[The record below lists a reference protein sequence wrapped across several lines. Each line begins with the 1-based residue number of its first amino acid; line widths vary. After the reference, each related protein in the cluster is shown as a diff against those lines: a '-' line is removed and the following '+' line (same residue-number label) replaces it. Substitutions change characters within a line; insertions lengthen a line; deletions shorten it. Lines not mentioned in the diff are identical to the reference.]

1 MNHFRSIEDIRD
13 FEQWLL
19 LGEKIRENPGL
30 FQKQGRGKTICLLF
44 FNNSL
49 RTRLSTQKAAKDLG
63 MEVMTMNFG
72 TEGWMLEFEDGTR
85 MDGNKA
91 EHIREAA
98 AVVGLYADIIGIR
111 AFAGLKDRN
120 KDLAEET
127 LLGFVRYSGV
137 PILNLESANGHPLQ
151 ALADSLTIHANR
163 TKPKPKVVLSWAPH
177 PRALPQAVP
186 NSFVNAMRKMDVEL
200 HITHP
205 KGYELNPDL
214 VGRYSPVY
222 EQEEALQGADFVYVK
237 NWSSFTQYG
246 QVLSQ
251 DASWMMT
258 PEKLGSARF
267 MHCLP
272 LRRNVVVSD
281 EVLNGPN
288 SLVFE
293 QAANRV
299 VSAKLALLYLLEAMN
314 P

>member
-1 MNHFRSIEDIRD
+1 MNHFRSMEDIRD
-13 FEQWLL
+13 FEHWLQ
-19 LGEKIRENPGL
+19 LGEEMSGNPGL
-30 FQKQGRGKTICLLF
+30 FQNKGRGKTICLLF

-72 TEGWMLEFEDGTR
+72 AEGWMLEFEDGTR

-111 AFAGLKDRN
+111 AFAGLKDRD
-120 KDLAEET
+120 KDLAEEV
-127 LLGFVRYSGV
+127 LQGFVRYSGV

-163 TKPKPKVVLSWAPH
+163 TKPKPKVVLSWSPH

-205 KGYELNPDL
+205 KGYELNPDI
-214 VGRYSPVY
+214 VGAYSPVY
-222 EQEEALQGADFVYVK
+222 DQEEALQGADFVYVK

-251 DASWMMT
+251 DANWMMT
-258 PEKLGSARF
+258 AEKLGAARF

-281 EVLNGPN
+281 EVLGGPN
-288 SLVFE
+288 SLVLE

-314 P
+314 T